1 MGKIYKIVN
10 DVNSKIYIGKTTRSL
25 QTRFE
30 EHIKNTSN
38 YKSAISAAIQKYGE
52 KHFQIQLIEDNIPD
66 EQLNQKERYWINFY
80 DSYRKGYN
88 LTPGGDGKS
97 LSDEEIADIRQ
108 LWELGLSCSEISNK
122 LDLPHSTVYHRI
134 CKYPE
139 YSVEENR
146 KRAKKDQYKEI
157 SQYNE
162 QGKFIQKFYSITAA
176 SNQLKISD
184 KQICTGAKKGY
195 KVHGFYFAYGDEP
208 LIIKTNKKRV
218 YQYDKQGNLL
228 NIFNGVRQ
236 AGRQT
241 GIDYTGILKNCNGKY
256 KTSGGYIWSYDQR

>member
-38 YKSAISAAIQKYGE
+38 CKSAISAAIQKYGE

-97 LSDEEIADIRQ
+97 LSDEEI
-108 LWELGLSCSEISNK
+108 LKKVNYFTSKNMS
-122 LDLPHSTVYHRI
+122 
-134 CKYPE
+134 
-139 YSVEENR
+139 
-146 KRAKKDQYKEI
+146 KKDAIETVSELY
-157 SQYNE
+157 
-162 QGKFIQKFYSITAA
+162 
-176 SNQLKISD
+176 
-184 KQICTGAKKGY
+184 
-195 KVHGFYFAYGDEP
+195 
-208 LIIKTNKKRV
+208 
-218 YQYDKQGNLL
+218 
-228 NIFNGVRQ
+228 GVR
-236 AGRQT
+236 
-241 GIDYTGILKNCNGKY
+241 KNKI
-256 KTSGGYIWSYDQR
+256 KELIK

>member
-30 EHIKNTSN
+30 EHVKNTSHC
-38 YKSAISAAIQKYGE
+38 KSVISAAIQKYGK

-97 LSDEEIADIRQ
+97 LSDKEIADIRQ

-146 KRAKKDQYKEI
+146 KRAKKI
-157 SQYNE
+157 SIK
-162 QGKFIQKFYSITAA
+162 KF
-176 SNQLKISD
+176 
-184 KQICTGAKKGY
+184 
-195 KVHGFYFAYGDEP
+195 
-208 LIIKTNKKRV
+208 
-218 YQYDKQGNLL
+218 L
-228 NIFNGVRQ
+228 NIMNRENLFKNF
-236 AGRQT
+236 
-241 GIDYTGILKNCNGKY
+241 ILLLPQVNN
-256 KTSGGYIWSYDQR
+256 